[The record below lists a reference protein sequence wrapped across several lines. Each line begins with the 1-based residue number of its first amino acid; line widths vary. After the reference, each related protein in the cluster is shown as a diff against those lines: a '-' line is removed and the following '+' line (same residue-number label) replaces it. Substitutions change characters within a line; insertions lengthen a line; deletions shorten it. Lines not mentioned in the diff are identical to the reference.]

1 MLDAVGATNTA
12 LQFDLHKNC
21 WSEVKW
27 EGAIVP
33 AARGG
38 HSATVLNSKFLVV
51 VGGTDGYT
59 MVWDGLDL
67 QDAWVLDLD
76 TNSWQQ
82 LSPVGT
88 LHAFG
93 RQHTAVAASQESVV
107 TFGGGFSRSNAAQ
120 KLTLRAGA
128 AGGWELH
135 VHALVGAPLT
145 VKQQPRLNITST
157 TPPAVRGHCAVW
169 TGREMIVWGGSVP
182 GDTYSGLYLM
192 TLLPSTFE

>member
-1 MLDAVGATNTA
+1 MLIFGGVLDAVGATNTA

-93 RQHTAVAASQESVV
+93 RQHIAVAASQESVV

-128 AGGWELH
+128 AGGCMGVARACSGW
-135 VHALVGAPLT
+135 GT
-145 VKQQPRLNITST
+145 TYNQTT
-157 TPPAVRGHCAVW
+157 TPSNSQQA
-169 TGREMIVWGGSVP
+169 
-182 GDTYSGLYLM
+182 
-192 TLLPSTFE
+192 